1 MGDQCKPEAPLRGQ
15 AVAHINTLMKNSRFQ
30 TKVLSEHK
38 EPLKAS
44 DVSTLQV
51 NIGYRC
57 NLACKH
63 CHIEAGPSRT
73 EAMDQKTMDA
83 VLAALLGN
91 DIGTL
96 DITGGAP
103 ELHPLFR
110 QFVVRARAT
119 GKRVIARTNLAVF
132 FEGGMEG
139 LPEFYQDHGVELV
152 ASLPYYREENVN
164 RVRGDGT
171 FKKCLAALRKLNS
184 LGYGRSA
191 DRVLNLVY
199 NPPGAFLAPD
209 QATLETEYRKELS
222 SRFGI
227 SFTQLFTFAN
237 MPIGRFREFLVRT
250 QNLDQYMDKR
260 ACAFNPATLDTIMC
274 RRLVSVG
281 WDGRLYDCDFNQA
294 LGRTLSS
301 GAPNHIRDFDLSV
314 LAQRD
319 IAVDDHCFGCT
330 AGQGST

>member
-1 MGDQCKPEAPLRGQ
+1 
-15 AVAHINTLMKNSRFQ
+15 MKNSQFQ
-30 TKVLSEHK
+30 TRVLSAQK

-44 DVSTLQV
+44 DVSMLQV

-63 CHIEAGPSRT
+63 CHVGGGPART
-73 EAMDQKTMDA
+73 EMMDRETVDF
-83 VLAALLGN
+83 LLRALTNSG
-91 DIGTL
+91 ITTL

-110 QFVVRARAT
+110 HVVVQARAA

-132 FEGGMEG
+132 FENG
-139 LPEFYQDHGVELV
+139 LEDFPYFYRDNDVELV
-152 ASLPYYREENVN
+152 ASLPYYREENVD

-171 FKKCLAALRKLNS
+171 FAKCIAALRKLNS
-184 LGYGRSA
+184 LGYGNSG

-209 QATLETEYRKELS
+209 QTVLEMEYRKELDALY
-222 SRFGI
+222 GI
-227 SFTQLFTFAN
+227 SFNRLYTFTN
-237 MPIGRFREFLVRT
+237 MPIGRFRDFLTRT
-250 QNLDQYMDKR
+250 QILGKYVDKL
-260 ACAFNPATLDTIMC
+260 ACAFNPATLDNVMC

-281 WDGRLYDCDFNQA
+281 WDGRLYDCDFNQV
-294 LGRTLSS
+294 LGITVAA
-301 GAPNHIRDFDLSV
+301 GASAHIREFDLSA
-314 LAQRD
+314 LAQRT
-319 IAVDDHCFGCT
+319 ISVDDHCFGCT

>member
-1 MGDQCKPEAPLRGQ
+1 
-15 AVAHINTLMKNSRFQ
+15 MKNSKFQ

-38 EPLKAS
+38 ESLRAS
-44 DVSTLQV
+44 DVATLQV

-57 NLACKH
+57 NLTCKH
-63 CHIEAGPSRT
+63 CHIEAGPLRT
-73 EAMDQKTMDA
+73 EAMDQGTMDA
-83 VLAALLGN
+83 VLAAFADDG
-91 DIGTL
+91 ISTL

-103 ELHPLFR
+103 ELHPQFR

-250 QNLDQYMDKR
+250 QNLDQYMDKL